1 MSLALPPAERRIF
14 RAATVAAL
22 LGALLLGTF
31 GMFRE
36 AGALT
41 AGAAVAIVS
50 GLWLSDVAGK
60 LLVPRPRAATRL
72 DWKFAVRALLR
83 YTFVGLAAFGS
94 VLVFRGEVPWLL
106 GGLSAVV
113 FGVLVEGFRGAAAG
127 RSEPDEEVKDG
138 KTPRG

>member
-1 MSLALPPAERRIF
+1 MSPALPPAEKRIF
-14 RAATVAAL
+14 RAATASAL

-31 GMFRE
+31 GRFRE
-36 AGALT
+36 AAALT

-60 LLVPRPRAATRL
+60 LLVPRPRAATRY
-72 DWKFAVRALLR
+72 DWKFVARALLR
-83 YTFVGLAAFGS
+83 YAFVGLAAFGS

-113 FGVLVEGFRGAAAG
+113 LGVLVEGVREAVAG
-127 RSEPDEEVKDG
+127 RSDPGEEEDET
-138 KTPRG
+138 TPRG